1 MEHDGH
7 MLPVIEAHCDYR
19 QPALYDD
26 ELDVE
31 TGGTLLSPV
40 RVRFTYRVRRV
51 ADGTLLAEGHT
62 VHASL
67 DAGGRPRKLPDQVRA
82 YFPT

>member
-1 MEHDGH
+1 